1 MKTPHQQRGFTLIEL
16 LVVIA
21 IILILAAILFPV
33 FSKARESARRSSCA
47 SNLKQIGIAAMMY
60 IQDFDET
67 YPVANLQVPSSDG
80 MSGYTSSYWFNVLQ
94 PYAKNR
100 QIWYCPTAG
109 RIDTSA
115 TSGIQQYSGGYGYN
129 ACGTGTISSNGRT
142 LWNGFGQDVCLTPGG
157 CSFGSVG
164 EVRCTPDGAPVK
176 TAAVQEASQT
186 ILVTE
191 AASNGTEYTT
201 IYFYGGSNISY
212 WPQLHGGKVGPFY
225 GGAPTPNPAL
235 TEPSG
240 GGNYLFADGHVKFM
254 QVTQAFSQKRLTKV
268 NKDKAG

>member
-1 MKTPHQQRGFTLIEL
+1 MKTFRKQNGFTLIEL

-21 IILILAAILFPV
+21 IISILAAILFPV
-33 FSKARESARRSSCA
+33 FARARESARRSSCA
-47 SNLKQIGIAAMMY
+47 SNLKQIGIAATMY

-129 ACGTGTISSNGRT
+129 ACGTGTISSNSPTR
-142 LWNGFGQDVCLTPGG
+142 WNGFGQDICLTPGG
-157 CSFGSVG
+157 CSFGSFG
-164 EVRCTPDGAPVK
+164 AARCTPDGNLVK
-176 TAAVQEASQT
+176 AAAVQEASQT

-191 AASNGTEYTT
+191 AASNGTSYTT
-201 IYFYGGSNISY
+201 LYFYSGSDISY
-212 WPQLHGGKVGPFY
+212 WPQLHGGPVGPFY
-225 GGAPTPNPAL
+225 GGTPTPNPAL
-235 TEPSG
+235 STPSG

-254 QVTQAFSQKRLTKV
+254 PVTQAFSQKQLTKV

>member
-1 MKTPHQQRGFTLIEL
+1 MKTFHKQNGFTLIEL

-21 IILILAAILFPV
+21 IIAILSAILFPV

-47 SNLKQIGIAAMMY
+47 SNLKQIGIATMMY

-67 YPVANLQVPSSDG
+67 YPVASLEVPSSDG
-80 MSGYTSSYWFNVLQ
+80 MANYTISYWFNVLQ

-100 QIWYCPTAG
+100 NIWYCPTAG

-129 ACGTGTISSNGRT
+129 ACGTGAISSNGPT
-142 LWNGFGQDVCLTPGG
+142 LWNGFGQNVCLNPAG

-164 EVRCTPDGAPVK
+164 TVRCTPDGAPVK
-176 TAAVQEASQT
+176 SAAVQEASQT

-191 AASNGTEYTT
+191 AASNGTSYTT
-201 IYFYGGSNISY
+201 IYFYSGSNIGY
-212 WPQLHGGKVGPFY
+212 WPQLHGGRVGPFY
-225 GGAPTPNPAL
+225 GGTPTPNLAL

-254 QVTQAFSQKRLTKV
+254 PVTQAFSQKQLTKV
-268 NKDKAG
+268 KKDKAG